1 MTIETKKQPSG
12 ILMGTMVAASI
23 TACCLY
29 TGHVFAAGEQALGL
43 GGIAQ
48 NIQDSFSGLASLMLG
63 ISYIA
68 GIGFSIAAI
77 FKFKQH
83 KDNPTQIPLGTPIAL
98 LVVGISLIF
107 LPYIISSSGQTFFG
121 KSKDEANAEAE
132 MFTVI
137 PGAETTN

>member
-1 MTIETKKQPSG
+1 MTIENKKSRSG
-12 ILMGTMVAASI
+12 LLTGTLAAASV
-23 TACCLY
+23 AGCCVY
-29 TGHVFAAGEQALGL
+29 TGHVFAAGNQALGL

-68 GIGFSIAAI
+68 GIGFSVASI

-83 KDNPTQIPLGTPIAL
+83 KDNPTQIPFGTPIAL

-121 KSKDEANAEAE
+121 KSKEDANAEAE
-132 MFTVI
+132 LFTVI
-137 PGAETTN
+137 PGAESNR